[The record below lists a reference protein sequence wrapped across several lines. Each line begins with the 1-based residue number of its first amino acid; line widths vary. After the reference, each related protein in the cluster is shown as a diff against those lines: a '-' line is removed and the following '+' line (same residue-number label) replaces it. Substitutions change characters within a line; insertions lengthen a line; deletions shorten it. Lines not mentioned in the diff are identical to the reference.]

1 MNTLHISTAGPEVAS
16 ALAVL
21 GASQP
26 NAEFTLTINGGNLA
40 ALLAGAA
47 IAGAPAVVNA
57 PMTAVAPV
65 FAKPAVVAPTTE
77 GVLPG
82 SMSVEMGKRIRRTK
96 EENAAGL
103 TIEEAEA
110 FRASGQTDAMAFKA
124 ALDGNAPSSEAA
136 DATGGVVA
144 TAPTSAPEAPAP
156 APTSTVTESG
166 PVTEADLRTAAA
178 AAVGAGKK
186 AEVMKIATDAGVKKW
201 SELDP
206 SKYGEVLTALT
217 ALMVVG

>member
-65 FAKPAVVAPTTE
+65 FTKPAVVAPTTE

-156 APTSTVTESG
+156 TSTVTESG